1 MAAEALNGVPRNQLA
16 AMGSLSA
23 LSKILPTVGTP
34 AVAAGI
40 QGQIGVEWV
49 RNGFLANVFGVDLIE
64 TGLAVVPGTQN
75 YKPKYIG
82 LSDNG
87 QDKIFIFAKNG
98 YSLMEGAI
106 AEGSPITITFTP
118 EETADMTI
126 DISETIIFDIQP
138 AFSQKVMEIS
148 VD

>member
-1 MAAEALNGVPRNQLA
+1 
-16 AMGSLSA
+16 
-23 LSKILPTVGTP
+23 
-34 AVAAGI
+34 
-40 QGQIGVEWV
+40 
-49 RNGFLANVFGVDLIE
+49 
-64 TGLAVVPGTQN
+64 
-75 YKPKYIG
+75 
-82 LSDNG
+82 
-87 QDKIFIFAKNG
+87 
-98 YSLMEGAI
+98 MEGAI